1 MNKPFLKHFPR
12 FFFSSL
18 WALAIF
24 CLFVFD
30 FSESAKDLPLIPYAD
45 KIAHALL
52 FFVQTGL
59 LLWELNCRSF
69 TSSSISV
76 GRLFLW
82 SVSLPFLYGVLIEF
96 IQNYLPYRGA
106 EIMDLLFDLMGSLA
120 AFVCLILILIWH
132 ENRR

>member
-1 MNKPFLKHFPR
+1 MKKPFLKHFPR

-59 LLWELNCRSF
+59 LLWN
-69 TSSSISV
+69 SIV
-76 GRLFLW
+76 
-82 SVSLPFLYGVLIEF
+82 GVLPPPVF
-96 IQNYLPYRGA
+96 LSAVYFYGRYR
-106 EIMDLLFDLMGSLA
+106 FRFYT
-120 AFVCLILILIWH
+120 AF
-132 ENRR
+132 